1 MKLVFEPDEA
11 VEQVST
17 QSLGSPIEETKV
29 HHGNPQRDPSRS
41 KISQVEDGKVEDE
54 RWFS

>member
-1 MKLVFEPDEA
+1 MKLIFEPDE
-11 VEQVST
+11 VVGQVSA
-17 QSLGSPIEETKV
+17 QSLGSPIEEMKV

-41 KISQVEDGKVEDE
+41 KISQVEDEDE